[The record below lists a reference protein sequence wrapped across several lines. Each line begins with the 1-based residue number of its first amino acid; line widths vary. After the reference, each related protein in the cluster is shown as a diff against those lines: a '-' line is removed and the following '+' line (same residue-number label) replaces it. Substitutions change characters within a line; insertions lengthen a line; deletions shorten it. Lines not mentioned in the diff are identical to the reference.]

1 MVVIMS
7 AYKLTKQTEE
17 ECAAA
22 DAEQSAE
29 YEREEDDR
37 RKGQHGTVHANLRR
51 FRIRSGYK
59 KQEMAQLMEVT
70 ERSYYDYEAGKRSI
84 PSSALVKL
92 AILTGADLNEI
103 LLGRLALTNQQT
115 IENTVKEL
123 NSAVEFL
130 GVKYPEMDLATRL
143 KVASFFAR
151 YDWQNTVRLHPDN
164 IKEAVKVVTGS
175 RFHPEGIRPP
185 PAFEDFGERQDLYNE
200 ALEAWE
206 RMVRENLGDEALDYD
221 EDDSSNYTAPLN
233 ENGAKS
239 C

>member
-1 MVVIMS
+1 MS
-7 AYKLTKQTEE
+7 AYELTKQTTE

-22 DAEQSAE
+22 EAAQSAR
-29 YEREEDDR
+29 YESEEVQRRE
-37 RKGQHGTVHANLRR
+37 GQHGTVHGNLRR
-51 FRIRSGYK
+51 FRMSRGYK
-59 KQEMAQLMEVT
+59 KQEMAQLMEMT

-123 NSAVEFL
+123 NSAIEFL
-130 GVKYPEMDLATRL
+130 GVKYPEMDLETRL

-151 YDWQNTVRLHPDN
+151 YDWQNTVRLHPGNLRD
-164 IKEAVKVVTGS
+164 AVRAVTGY
-175 RFHPEGIRPP
+175 RFHPEELPGPP
-185 PAFEDFGERQDLYNE
+185 DAEGFGDRHDLYDE

-206 RMVRENLGDEALDYD
+206 KMVRENLGDDALDYD
-221 EDDSSNYTAPLN
+221 EDEGDGANDIAPKDDN
-233 ENGAKS
+233 GSENQ
-239 C
+239 